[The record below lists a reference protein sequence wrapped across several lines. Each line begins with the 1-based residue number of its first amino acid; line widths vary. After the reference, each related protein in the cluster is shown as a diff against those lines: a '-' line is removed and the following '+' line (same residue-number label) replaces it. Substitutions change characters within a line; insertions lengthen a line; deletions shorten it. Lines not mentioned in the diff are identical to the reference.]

1 MKDLL
6 NRIWHLS
13 LRELGI
19 MRQNP
24 IYGFCTLGFPLLI
37 VVFFTSLMS
46 QGVPV
51 DMPVGVVDHDNT
63 ATSRAMVRQLDA
75 FQTSHVVARYANVN
89 EARKAIQRNEIYA
102 FLLIPQ
108 GTTRGLMT
116 STQPRISFYY
126 SNVSLVAGSM
136 LFRDLKTL
144 ATLGSASVGAT
155 KLAARGKTGREI
167 RTFLQPITIDL
178 HMVGNPWGNYNIY
191 LSTAMVPGVLMIFV
205 FLLTPYSIGTE
216 LKFHRSR
223 QWIRMAGGSIHV
235 AVVGKLLPQTLVF
248 LLVMYGFEFYVFYVL
263 DFPHPGGVAPM
274 LLLGL
279 LSILACQAFG
289 VFAFGLIPSLRM
301 SMSVCSLWAMVSF
314 STCGATFPVF
324 AMDGAIQSLAPLFPL
339 RHFYMIYQMCI
350 FNGFPLASAWA
361 SFGALAIF
369 IALPVLAMNNLRK
382 AMLIYAYIP

>member
-1 MKDLL
+1 
-6 NRIWHLS
+6 
-13 LRELGI
+13 
-19 MRQNP
+19 
-24 IYGFCTLGFPLLI
+24 
-37 VVFFTSLMS
+37 
-46 QGVPV
+46 
-51 DMPVGVVDHDNT
+51 
-63 ATSRAMVRQLDA
+63 
-75 FQTSHVVARYANVN
+75 
-89 EARKAIQRNEIYA
+89 
-102 FLLIPQ
+102 
-108 GTTRGLMT
+108 
-116 STQPRISFYY
+116 
-126 SNVSLVAGSM
+126 
-136 LFRDLKTL
+136 
-144 ATLGSASVGAT
+144 
-155 KLAARGKTGREI
+155 
-167 RTFLQPITIDL
+167 
-178 HMVGNPWGNYNIY
+178 
-191 LSTAMVPGVLMIFV
+191 MVPGVLMIFV

-301 SMSVCSLWAMVSF
+301 SMSGCSLWAMVSF